1 MTRQRLFIW
10 VVALGFTI
18 AATYAILTLAMF
30 AMGYTLD
37 VR

>member
-10 VVALGFTI
+10 LLVMGFTL
-18 AATYAILTLAMF
+18 AATYSILTLAMF